1 MLGHV
6 DQPTTRRKPR
16 SKTTATMSHSSLAT
30 SSHPPQA
37 KNADSSA
44 DTCRVTWNVL
54 AFASTARHVSA
65 AKRKAANGRT
75 LNSPLSWQFG
85 WCGRCS

>member
-1 MLGHV
+1 
-6 DQPTTRRKPR
+6 
-16 SKTTATMSHSSLAT
+16 MSQFENLLICEEIMDT
-30 SSHPPQA
+30 
-37 KNADSSA
+37 SSA
-44 DTCRVTWNVL
+44 DTCREMWNVL

-85 WCGRCS
+85 